1 MAVAEL
7 TLVPIG
13 TGKTSVSKYI
23 AGALD
28 AIGEVEGLTY
38 ELNPMGTVISHED
51 LSVIYEV
58 IRKMQ
63 ESVFEAG
70 ANRVYS
76 VVKIDDRRDKDYTF
90 KDKVKSVNEKRKNK

>member
-7 TLVPIG
+7 TLIPIG
-13 TGKTSVSKYI
+13 TNTTSVSKYI

-28 AIGEVEGLTY
+28 SIGEIEGLTY
-38 ELNPMGTVISHED
+38 ELNPMGTTLAHDD
-51 LSVIYEV
+51 LKVLYEV
-58 IRKMQ
+58 IRSMQ
-63 ESVFEAG
+63 ESVFDAG

-90 KDKVKSVNEKRKNK
+90 KDKVTSVNEKRKNK